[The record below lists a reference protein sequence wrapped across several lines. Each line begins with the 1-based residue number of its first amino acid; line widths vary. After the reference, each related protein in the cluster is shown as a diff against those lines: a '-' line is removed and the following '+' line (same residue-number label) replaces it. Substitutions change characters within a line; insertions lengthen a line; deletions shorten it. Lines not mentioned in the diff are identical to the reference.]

1 MNLHPSQKVCT
12 LHYELLKY
20 MYTCYSVLV
29 IIQSTF
35 LVIVYM
41 HLLVSDGRLLS
52 ESMRQLRLTQEH
64 EDFELKKALL
74 CLLITLGS
82 DSAAAVQVSRSPLA
96 IVEVSGVYCND

>member
-1 MNLHPSQKVCT
+1 M
-12 LHYELLKY
+12 HYELLKY